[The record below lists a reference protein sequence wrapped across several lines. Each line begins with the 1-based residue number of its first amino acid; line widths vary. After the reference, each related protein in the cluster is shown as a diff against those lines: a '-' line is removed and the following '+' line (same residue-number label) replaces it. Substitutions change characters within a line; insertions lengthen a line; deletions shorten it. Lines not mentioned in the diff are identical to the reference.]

1 MSTISE
7 RNLAIKVDDDFFK
20 KVKIR
25 LAEKNLTLKDYFIE
39 LVEKDIQNSQLDTFL
54 SCSPQELAEKADK
67 VIQLMQEIK
76 AAQEK

>member
-1 MSTISE
+1 MIISE

-39 LVEKDIQNSQLDTFL
+39 LVEKDIQNSQLDTL
-54 SCSPQELAEKADK
+54 ASSSPQDIIEKADK
-67 VIQLMQEIK
+67 IIQLMQEIK
-76 AAQEK
+76 EAQK